1 MTAAAAIAIR
11 KDIDLSVG
19 MQILSSFQEGGA
31 EVLSDFAHCVV
42 PLLNA
47 LRWRGDHRHVAEA
60 VPHFT
65 DNLDLDGFRAVMANL
80 NFALRPVRT
89 RLDRVTHKMLP
100 CVFVPDAGLKAGSVR
115 VILEIGEDGVLVFD
129 AGTRSERLER
139 AERLRGTAYVARP
152 VELDASATKRDDR
165 SWVLN
170 ILHRF
175 NSIGLQALVMTG
187 LFNLLSMT
195 TPLFIMVVY
204 DSVIPSGSTR
214 QLLYFL
220 GGIIM
225 ALGLELWFR
234 WLRSRS
240 LAYIGGRIDHLVGSA
255 AFQQVLYLPAMYTE
269 TAPVGGQMAR
279 LKEFESV
286 REFFSG
292 PLAESLLDLPFLILF
307 LAVIGIIGGPLVLV
321 PICIAV
327 LFVLL
332 HIVLAPVL
340 RRMVQHSNHIRS
352 DLQQFLVEMLGN
364 MRTIKFLGAESR
376 WRDRYRRSLAEAAV
390 ADFRYTLMNHVVQT
404 AAQALML
411 AAGIALMALGALRV
425 IDGDMSMGALIAI
438 MALGWRALTPIQSGF
453 LALGRVEQIRSAIR
467 QIDNL
472 MRVAPERVPGTV
484 PPRRAIVGGITFSFV
499 SHRYSAESDPVLF
512 GVNFDITPGQ
522 VVAISGHNG
531 SGKSTVAK
539 LAAGLYRSQT
549 GAVLIDGV
557 DIRQIDPIDLRQSI
571 AFVPQLS
578 HFFYGTISQNMRLAV
593 PAATDA
599 QILAATI
606 EARVHDQILTLREDY
621 ETRLSEQVL
630 NELPAGF
637 KQKLALARAY
647 VREAPILILDDPGQT
662 LDEDGDRA
670 LMETIER
677 LRGSTTVLLVTHRP
691 SHMRLADRLIVMT
704 NGKVQYDGTPEG
716 FIDKPGPGGS

>member
-1 MTAAAAIAIR
+1 MTAAAALSIR
-11 KDIDLSVG
+11 KEIPLSTG
-19 MQILSSFQEGGA
+19 MQILSSFQDGGSEG
-31 EVLSDFAHCVV
+31 LSDFAHCVV

-60 VPHFT
+60 IPHFT

-89 RLDRVTHKMLP
+89 RLDRVTNKMLP
-100 CVFVPDAGLKAGSVR
+100 CVFVPDAGSKGGSVR
-115 VILEIGEDGVLVFD
+115 VILDIGEDGVLVFD
-129 AGTRSERLER
+129 AGARNEHLER
-139 AERLRGTAYVARP
+139 PERLRGTAYIATPVA
-152 VELDASATKRDDR
+152 LDTNATKRDAR
-165 SWVLN
+165 SWVLG
-170 ILHRF
+170 IIHRF

-220 GGIIM
+220 AGIVM

-240 LAYIGGRIDHLVGSA
+240 LAYIGGRIDYLVGSA

-292 PLAESLLDLPFLILF
+292 PLAESLLDLPFLFLF
-307 LAVIGIIGGPLVLV
+307 LGVIGIIGGPLVLV

-340 RRMVQHSNHIRS
+340 RRMVQRSNHIRS
-352 DLQQFLVEMLGN
+352 DLQQFLVEMLGSV
-364 MRTIKFLGAESR
+364 RTIKFLGAEPL
-376 WRDRYRRSLAEAAV
+376 WRDRYRRASAEAAV
-390 ADFRYTLMNHVVQT
+390 ADFKYTLMNHVVQT
-404 AAQALML
+404 AAQVLML

-425 IDGDMSMGALIAI
+425 IDGDMSMGALIAV
-438 MALGWRALTPIQSGF
+438 MALGWRALSPIQSGF
-453 LALGRVEQIRSAIR
+453 LALGRVEQIRAAVR

-484 PPRRAIVGGITFSFV
+484 PPKRAIAGGITFSFV

-571 AFVPQLS
+571 AFVPQVS

-593 PAATDA
+593 PAATDE
-599 QILAATI
+599 QILAATM
-606 EARVHDQILTLREDY
+606 EARVHDEILSLRNGY
-621 ETRLSEQVL
+621 QTRLSEQVL
-630 NELPAGF
+630 SELPAGF

-647 VREAPILILDDPGQT
+647 VREAPILVLDEPGQT

-691 SHMRLADRLIVMT
+691 SHMRLADRLILMT
-704 NGKVQYDGTPEG
+704 SGKVQYDGTPAD
-716 FIDKPGPGGS
+716 FINKSGPGGS

>member
-1 MTAAAAIAIR
+1 MTAAGIAIR
-11 KDIDLSVG
+11 KEIDLSAG
-19 MQILSSFQEGGA
+19 MQILSSFGEGGA
-31 EVLSDFAHCVV
+31 EALSEFAHCVV

-80 NFALRPVRT
+80 NFALSPVQT
-89 RLDRVTHKMLP
+89 RLDHVTHKMLP
-100 CVFVPDAGLKAGSVR
+100 CVFVPDAGSVR
-115 VILEIGEDGVLVFD
+115 IVLDVGEDGVLVFD
-129 AGTRSERLER
+129 AGTRNEQLEHAARLH
-139 AERLRGTAYVARP
+139 GTAYVAKP
-152 VELDASATKRDDR
+152 VGQDASTAKRDDR

-187 LFNLLSMT
+187 LFNVLSMT

-220 GGIIM
+220 AGIIM

-255 AFQQVLYLPAMYTE
+255 AFQQVLYMPAMYTE

-292 PLAESLLDLPFLILF
+292 PLAESLLDLPFLFLF
-307 LAVIGIIGGPLVLV
+307 LLVIGIVGGPLVLV
-321 PICIAV
+321 PLCIAG

-332 HIVLAPVL
+332 HFVITPVL
-340 RRMVQHSNHIRS
+340 RRMVQKSNHIRS
-352 DLQQFLVEMLGN
+352 DLQQFLVEMLGS
-364 MRTIKFLGAESR
+364 MRTIKFLGAEPL
-376 WRDRYRRSLAEAAV
+376 WRDRYRRASAEAAV
-390 ADFRYTLMNHVVQT
+390 ADFKYALMNHVVHT
-404 AAQALML
+404 AAQVLML
-411 AAGIALMALGALRV
+411 AAGMALMALGALRV
-425 IDGDMSMGALIAI
+425 IDGDMSMGALIAV
-438 MALGWRALTPIQSGF
+438 MALGWRALSPIQSGF
-453 LALGRVEQIRSAIR
+453 LALGRIEQIRSAIL

-472 MRVAPERVPGTV
+472 MRVPPERVPGTV
-484 PPRRAIVGGITFSFV
+484 PPRRAITGGVTFSLV
-499 SHRYSAESDPVLF
+499 SHRYSVESDPVLF
-512 GVNFDITPGQ
+512 GVNFNITPGQ
-522 VVAISGHNG
+522 VIAISGHNG

-571 AFVPQLS
+571 AFLPQVS
-578 HFFYGTISQNMRLAV
+578 QFFYGTISQNIRLAV

-599 QILAATI
+599 QILAATT
-606 EARVHDQILTLREDY
+606 EARVHEEILTLRDGY

-647 VREAPILILDDPGQT
+647 VRPSLPT
-662 LDEDGDRA
+662 S
-670 LMETIER
+670 
-677 LRGSTTVLLVTHRP
+677 LRHRP
-691 SHMRLADRLIVMT
+691 RLELL
-704 NGKVQYDGTPEG
+704 
-716 FIDKPGPGGS
+716 